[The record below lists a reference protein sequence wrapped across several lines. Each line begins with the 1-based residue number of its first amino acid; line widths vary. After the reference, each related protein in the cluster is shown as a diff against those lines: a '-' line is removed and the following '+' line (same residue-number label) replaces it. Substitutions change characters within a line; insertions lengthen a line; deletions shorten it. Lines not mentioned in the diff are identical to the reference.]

1 MLFIPFSLGQA
12 KNGQQ
17 HRDAT
22 FSSLKYMQPSEEAGG
37 YYFSELIS
45 KISSQTLQVAKY
57 IPGSQWQSWCSAP
70 RNPGYIS
77 ELLKAESVMHSLL
90 NPQHP

>member
-22 FSSLKYMQPSEEAGG
+22 FSSLKYMHNLQKR
-37 YYFSELIS
+37 LVDIIS
-45 KISSQTLQVAKY
+45 
-57 IPGSQWQSWCSAP
+57 
-70 RNPGYIS
+70 
-77 ELLKAESVMHSLL
+77 L
-90 NPQHP
+90 N